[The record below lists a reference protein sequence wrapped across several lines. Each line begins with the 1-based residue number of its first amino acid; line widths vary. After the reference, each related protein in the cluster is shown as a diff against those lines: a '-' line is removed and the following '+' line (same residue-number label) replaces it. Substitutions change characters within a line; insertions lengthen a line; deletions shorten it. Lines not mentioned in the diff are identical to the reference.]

1 MKEDAKEAINLPV
14 KKDEFSQ
21 KKRAGCAVVAAT
33 QVEEIESA
41 DWTELGMPETLW
53 KCHVKEFGPLIV
65 SIDAHGNNLFEQNK
79 VKFNEKKDEAL
90 AEILP
95 QVGFIK

>member
-1 MKEDAKEAINLPV
+1 
-14 KKDEFSQ
+14 
-21 KKRAGCAVVAAT
+21 
-33 QVEEIESA
+33 
-41 DWTELGMPETLW
+41 MPETLW
-53 KCHVKEFGPLIV
+53 KCRVKEFGPLIV

-79 VKFNEKKDEAL
+79 VKFNEKKDAAL

>member
-1 MKEDAKEAINLPV
+1 M
-14 KKDEFSQ
+14 
-21 KKRAGCAVVAAT
+21 AAT

-53 KCHVKEFGPLIV
+53 KCRAKEFGPLIV

-79 VKFNEKKDEAL
+79 VKFNEKKDEVL

>member
-1 MKEDAKEAINLPV
+1 MT
-14 KKDEFSQ
+14 
-21 KKRAGCAVVAAT
+21 AT
-33 QVEEIESA
+33 QVKEIESA

-53 KCHVKEFGPLIV
+53 KCL

-79 VKFNEKKDEAL
+79 VKFNEKRDEAL

>member
-1 MKEDAKEAINLPV
+1 MKENAKEAINLPI

-21 KKRAGCAVVAAT
+21 NKRVGWVVAAT

-41 DWTELGMPETLW
+41 DRTELGMPEVLW
-53 KCHVKEFGPLIV
+53 KCRVKEFRLLIV
-65 SIDAHGNNLFEQNK
+65 SLDAHGNNLFEQNK